1 MARSKATAPTN
12 WLQVNLVRV
21 VRIHFLF
28 VLAYAISVIYYYGWK
43 LIPAI
48 TMRQRWTV
56 AAVMLIIVT
65 IIWYAARQNIGSKF
79 YYKGLA
85 FALIASDIVLAAFSV
100 YTQRGMASRS
110 VALFAVPIIV
120 STILMSRSALFATA
134 TLCTAAYSLAV
145 IRYFTDFPSE
155 GYQIEMYGDLVYY
168 SAMFFIIAGL
178 LWVLVR
184 YQQE

>member
-1 MARSKATAPTN
+1 
-12 WLQVNLVRV
+12 
-21 VRIHFLF
+21 
-28 VLAYAISVIYYYGWK
+28 
-43 LIPAI
+43 
-48 TMRQRWTV
+48 
-56 AAVMLIIVT
+56 
-65 IIWYAARQNIGSKF
+65 
-79 YYKGLA
+79 
-85 FALIASDIVLAAFSV
+85 
-100 YTQRGMASRS
+100 
-110 VALFAVPIIV
+110 
-120 STILMSRSALFATA
+120 MSRSALFATA